1 MSKKLI
7 FFLLFVFVLSSNAV
21 IAQSSKAVTGVVV
34 DPGGS
39 PLPGVNVLEKGTTN
53 GTTTDFNGN
62 YSINVGASSILV
74 FSYLGFTAQEI
85 SLNGK
90 STINVTLQE
99 SFEALDEVVITALG
113 IRKEKKAL
121 SYAVQEIDSETITIG
136 ANPNINTALQGK
148 VAGVNITSTG
158 GVGGNARIDIRGA
171 SSLTGND
178 NVLWVID
185 GVPFSAQD
193 TASDPE
199 DLFGGISN
207 GGGLLDINPDD
218 IESMSVLKGGPAAA
232 LYGSRG
238 ANGVILITTKSG
250 KNSKG
255 LGISYNGTTT
265 FSEAAYLLDLQN
277 QYGQGINGVF
287 DPTSRASWGPRFDGV
302 ERVAWT
308 GEPLPYEA
316 APNLIEDFT
325 RVGVSTRNALA
336 FSKGSEAGNFRVSVA
351 KDKTEGIFDDQNVER
366 LNYDLRASY
375 DINKWLNVDAKISY
389 INTRGAQRPTIGT
402 YSFVSYFNS
411 TPANIRA
418 QDLSPGFVFRDNK
431 TTEILYGPS
440 ADLTENPNAN
450 ARNPYFLQRQTFNSD
465 ERNRVFGYL
474 ATTFKFTENLTLK
487 LKYGLDF
494 YRYEAIEGLRFEDQI
509 FTANSPTINSNESF
523 FKEENSEFLLNYNKD
538 LNEDFTLGLSAGGN
552 LMKRGLESL
561 EARSGKL
568 TSEND
573 IFLNAGQARQ
583 VQENFSRREIH
594 SVYGFLDTSYK
605 DYLFLNVTARND
617 WSSALPSNNNS
628 YFYSSAGLS
637 ALISEMVEMPDW
649 VNYLK
654 VRATWAEV
662 GKDTDPFQTNP
673 VFTLTQGAFNLVGTN
688 TPDDLVNRDLVPE
701 ISTTTELGLEFKL
714 FNNRFGL
721 DVTLYNESTENQIIP
736 VGINQSSGFNNRVD
750 NLGLITNKGVE
761 IIANVVPI
769 KTEDFTL
776 GLTLNFARNEG
787 IIEEFVADEPDR
799 FHQFFVS
806 NTIIEEV
813 RGIPGEKLGDI
824 FGFAYQRDAN
834 GNTIVGAD
842 GLPVTTSEKVKLG
855 NIQADFT
862 GSIGVNTRYKNFSL
876 NALFIM
882 QQGGDIYS
890 LTEAGATGSGNTPK
904 TLSLGREPFFVP
916 KGVLA
921 DGSTNTTIVSPQAY
935 WQSVSNI
942 TEEFIYDASFMKLGE
957 ISIGYTFPKSILKK
971 IGNGFINDFKLSLVG
986 RNLFYLYRNT
996 PGTVPDAGVYNT
1008 SIGAQ
1013 AFDFSPVPVE
1023 RTYGFSLNIKL

>member
-1 MSKKLI
+1 MCKKLL
-7 FFLLFVFVLSSNAV
+7 FFLVFVFLLSSNLI
-21 IAQSSKAVTGVVV
+21 IAQSKSVTGTIV
-34 DPGGS
+34 DNNGVPI
-39 PLPGVNVLEKGTTN
+39 PGVNVVEKGTTN
-53 GTTTDFNGN
+53 GASADFDGK
-62 YSINVGASSILV
+62 YSISVGPNATLV
-74 FSYLGFTAQEI
+74 FSNLGFVSQEI
-85 SLNGK
+85 VVGANSIL
-90 STINVTLQE
+90 NVTLKE
-99 SFEALDEVVITALG
+99 SVEALNEVVVTALG
-113 IRKEKKAL
+113 IQKEKKAL
-121 SYAVQEIDSETITIG
+121 SYAVQEVSSETITIG

-178 NVLWVID
+178 DVLWVID

-199 DLFGGISN
+199 DLFGGTSN

-218 IESMSVLKGGPAAA
+218 IETMSVLKGGPAAA

-255 LGISYNGTTT
+255 LGISYSGTTT
-265 FSEAAYLLDLQN
+265 FSEAAYFLDLQD
-277 QYGQGINGVF
+277 QYGQGIGGVF

-302 ERVAWT
+302 DRVAWT
-308 GEPLPYEA
+308 GESLPYEA

-325 RVGVSTRNALA
+325 RVGVSTRHALA
-336 FSKGSEAGNFRVSVA
+336 FSNGNDDGNFRASIA
-351 KDKTEGIFDDQNVER
+351 KDKTEGIFDNQDIDR
-366 LNYDLRASY
+366 LNFDLRAEY
-375 DINKWLNVDAKISY
+375 NINKWLNVDTKISY
-389 INTRGAQRPTIGT
+389 INTRGNQRPTVGA

-411 TPANIRA
+411 TPANIRS

-465 ERNRVFGYL
+465 ERNRAFGYL

-494 YRYEAIEGLRFEDQI
+494 FRYEEIEGLRFEDQI
-509 FTANSPTINSNESF
+509 FTANSPTINTSESF

-561 EARSGKL
+561 NARSGKL

-583 VQENFSRREIH
+583 VEEVFSRREIH
-594 SVYGFLDTSYK
+594 SVYGFLDASYK

-637 ALISEMVEMPDW
+637 ALISEMVEMPNW

-654 VRATWAEV
+654 VRGTWAEV

-688 TPDDLVNRDLVPE
+688 TPDDLVNRSLVPE

-721 DVTLYNESTENQIIP
+721 DLTLYNESTENQIIP

-761 IIANVVPI
+761 IIANIVPI

-776 GLTLNFARNEG
+776 GLILNFARNEG
-787 IIEEFVADEPDR
+787 VIEEFVADEPER

-806 NTIIEEV
+806 NTLIEEV

-862 GSIGVNTRYKNFSL
+862 GSIGVNARYKNLSV

-890 LTEAGATGSGNTPK
+890 LTEASATGSGNTPK
-904 TLSLGREPFFVP
+904 TLSLGRDPFFVP
-916 KGVLA
+916 NGVLA

-957 ISIGYTFPKSILKK
+957 ISIGYSFPKSILKG
-971 IGNGFINDFKLSLVG
+971 IGNGFINDVRLSLVG
-986 RNLFYLYRNT
+986 RNLFYLYRDT

-1008 SIGAQ
+1008 SLGAQ

-1023 RTYGFSLNIKL
+1023 RTYGFSLNVKL